1 MFYSFFL
8 SYRFV
13 CLYFCKNK
21 STMRKIELQHCI
33 NSLLLF
39 MTFYSFGQ
47 VTTTITDLKVNN
59 TTSTGITFNS
69 NSTITAKFDV
79 NLLTYNGASSNILGN
94 IHIYIKKNATSEP
107 VEVGWSPITF
117 SVNYP
122 PFVPQETYTNKTP
135 FTIELIKSSFFASGG
150 VLYAEYKNN
159 NGNKYKSSNIAI
171 SGGTLVAPSN
181 PDPGNPGNPGT
192 PGVSSIP
199 FLEVTNLRYAE
210 TNEVVKDFMGT
221 SVIMDHFVILLPKN
235 KPSVSLNVDFEIKR
249 DLRAPS
255 FTLCDSYISW
265 GEQVLV
271 GWSKLPCT
279 EYTNTVYG
287 TLPIDVTVPDN
298 PYKVKDFSL
307 HPSGGKGT
315 GLRIY
320 VVELEFLG
328 TDIFAVLNGR
338 GDNARVTGISGG
350 SAKVIAGE
358 VLDERRGIMRPLYE
372 DCDQFRWFRRPVGG
386 MWAYDGTSSPDI
398 NNITQPTEF
407 FRRSFYKGTWVDS
420 NIVLIDQVPVINPN
434 LPVIQMNNTICCNQT
449 VALSAPIAT
458 LIGNV
463 PTVSNYTYKW
473 QFSGD
478 NATWTELIGANT
490 VSKDF
495 TPSSFTSS
503 RDSSPRYY
511 RRAVITPSGVSYS
524 NSVKIEMGVSS
535 GRTANAEDSSDAVFN
550 EINVFP
556 NPTFGVLNINGY
568 NLEKENVKIFD
579 ITGRQID
586 PSGLQKNDNSIEMD
600 ISNLPNA
607 TYLLLI
613 ESSNGTIYKKIIKN

>member
-1 MFYSFFL
+1 
-8 SYRFV
+8 
-13 CLYFCKNK
+13 
-21 STMRKIELQHCI
+21 MRKIKLQNCLNI
-33 NSLLLF
+33 LILF
-39 MTFYSFGQ
+39 ITFYSFGQ

-159 NGNKYKSSNIAI
+159 DGQKYKSSNIAI
-171 SGGTLVAPSN
+171 SGGTMV
-181 PDPGNPGNPGT
+181 PGNPGNPSN
-192 PGVSSIP
+192 PSNPSNPEVSSTPYLRVI
-199 FLEVTNLRYAE
+199 NLRYGE
-210 TNEVVKDFMGT
+210 TNEVVEDFTGEPFT
-221 SVIMDHFVILLPKN
+221 ATLTHFIILLPKN
-235 KPSVSLNVDFEIKR
+235 KPLVNLNVDFEITKDSR
-249 DLRAPS
+249 VPS
-255 FTLCDSYISW
+255 FTLCDRYIYW
-265 GEQVLV
+265 GGQRLV
-271 GWSKLPCT
+271 GWSKPCI
-279 EYTNTVYG
+279 EYTNNVYG
-287 TLPIDVTVPDN
+287 TLSIDVNLPDN
-298 PYKVKDFSL
+298 PKKIKNFNLEPTSL
-307 HPSGGKGT
+307 GH
-315 GLRIY
+315 GLTIQ

-338 GDNARVTGISGG
+338 GDYARVTGISGG

-358 VLDERRGIMRPLYE
+358 VLDERRGIIRPLYE

-407 FRRSFYKGTWVDS
+407 FRRSFYKGAWVDS

-535 GRTANAEDSSDAVFN
+535 GRTTNAEDSSDVVFN

-556 NPTFGVLNINGY
+556 NPTSGVLNINGY
-568 NLEKENVKIFD
+568 NLEMRDVKIFD
-579 ITGRQID
+579 VTGRQVD
-586 PSGLQKNDNSIEMD
+586 PSRLQKNDNSIEMD

-607 TYLLLI
+607 TYLLSI
-613 ESSNGTIYKKIIKN
+613 ESSNGTIYKKVIKN